1 MIEQLTVK
9 ELYTRLEQVRKE
21 LDLTAEEFEKLPIYL
36 GDDDEM
42 NGIHCAWYCE
52 GVDSENEDDEDVVDM
67 INECS
72 SNNEL
77 NGKGILIS

>member
-9 ELYTRLEQVRKE
+9 ELYIRLEQVRKE
-21 LDLTAEEFEKLPIYL
+21 LGLTGEEFEKLPIYL

-52 GVDSENEDDEDVVDM
+52 GVDADNEDDEDIVEM
-67 INECS
+67 INERRG
-72 SNNEL
+72 NVKL

>member
-9 ELYTRLEQVRKE
+9 ELYIRLEQVRKE
-21 LDLTAEEFEKLPIYL
+21 LGLTGEEFEKLPIYL

-52 GVDSENEDDEDVVDM
+52 GINSDNEDDEDIVDM
-67 INECS
+67 INERS
-72 SNNEL
+72 GNVEL